1 MGKHSAPQK
10 SKTSVSD
17 FMWAVVGAKPRG
29 RRAGDTATTATG
41 VMRSVRRRPMLA
53 AVVVPVAAGAALVT
67 TATMVAGGNET
78 QDSQVVAESHAADA
92 QEDDF
97 TASEGISVEA
107 EDQDISAFA
116 SGLSKV
122 GAKSAPEPTTPATS
136 DSSDASQSA
145 GSAAG
150 SGAGDSVDPGSSN
163 KPVSGEPCSVSSSIE
178 GGLTSNAIS
187 AYRAVCANFPQ
198 VKSYGGRR
206 NDPGSDHNSGQAV
219 DAMIRGQVGDEI
231 TSFLIKNRQQLNIKY
246 VIWEQ
251 KIYAPYTGWKGRPM
265 ENRGNDT
272 ANHFDHVHISVN

>member
-29 RRAGDTATTATG
+29 RRTDDKATTATG

-67 TATMVAGGNET
+67 TATMVAGGNES
-78 QDSQVVAESHAADA
+78 QDSQVVAESHAPENKE
-92 QEDDF
+92 QDF
-97 TASEGISVEA
+97 TASEGISVDGK
-107 EDQDISAFA
+107 DQDMSAFA

-122 GAKSAPEPTTPATS
+122 EAKSAPEETKSA
-136 DSSDASQSA
+136 SSGSSGSS

-150 SGAGDSVDPGSSN
+150 AGAGDSVDPGSSD
-163 KPVSGEPCSVSSSIE
+163 KPVSGAPCGVSASIE
-178 GGLTSNAIS
+178 SGLTPNAIS

-206 NDPGSDHNSGQAV
+206 NDPGSDHNNGQAV
-219 DAMIRGQVGDEI
+219 DVMIRGQVGDEI
-231 TSFLIKNRQQLNIKY
+231 TAFLIKNRKELNIKY

-265 ENRGNDT
+265 ENRGGDT

>member
-1 MGKHSAPQK
+1 MGKHSAPKK

-17 FMWAVVGAKPRG
+17 FMSAVVGTKPRG
-29 RRAGDTATTATG
+29 RRAGDKATTATG

-67 TATMVAGGNET
+67 TATMVAGGN
-78 QDSQVVAESHAADA
+78 DNKDPQVVAESHAPEN
-92 QEDDF
+92 QDF
-97 TASEGISVEA
+97 TASEGISVDGK
-107 EDQDISAFA
+107 DQDMSAFA

-122 GAKSAPEPTTPATS
+122 EAKSAPEETKSA
-136 DSSDASQSA
+136 SSSGSS

-150 SGAGDSVDPGSSN
+150 ADSGDSVDPGSSD
-163 KPVSGEPCSVSSSIE
+163 KPVSGAPCGVSASIE
-178 GGLTSNAIS
+178 SGLTPNAIS

-206 NDPGSDHNSGQAV
+206 NDPGSDHNTGQAV

-231 TSFLIKNRQQLNIKY
+231 TAFLIKNRKELNIKY

-265 ENRGNDT
+265 ENRGGDT

>member
-1 MGKHSAPQK
+1 MGKHSAPKK

-17 FMWAVVGAKPRG
+17 FMSAVVGAKPRG
-29 RRAGDTATTATG
+29 RRAGDEATTATG

-67 TATMVAGGNET
+67 TATMVTGGNDNK
-78 QDSQVVAESHAADA
+78 DSQVVAESHAP
-92 QEDDF
+92 EDQDF
-97 TASEGISVEA
+97 TASEGISV
-107 EDQDISAFA
+107 DGKNQDMSAVA
-116 SGLSKV
+116 SGLSNV
-122 GAKSAPEPTTPATS
+122 GAKSAPEETES
-136 DSSDASQSA
+136 GSSVSSGSS

-150 SGAGDSVDPGSSN
+150 SGSGDSVDPGSSD
-163 KPVSGEPCSVSSSIE
+163 KPVSGAPCGVSASIE
-178 GGLTSNAIS
+178 SGLTSNAIS

-206 NDPGSDHNSGQAV
+206 SDPGSDHNSGQAV
-219 DAMIRGQVGDEI
+219 DVMIRGQVGDEI
-231 TSFLIKNRQQLNIKY
+231 TAFLIKNRKELNIKY

-265 ENRGNDT
+265 ANRGGDT